1 MTERF
6 RIQSPETWSFHEHTS
21 RWTFNTIAKSD
32 QGIPI
37 PGREDP
43 SAPFWKLPE
52 PAPDPALDDLL
63 RRRFSCRHYTKAAVA
78 VEGLSAVLH
87 RAYGVLG
94 RSHMGDMEMLER
106 PVPSGGGMYPLE
118 LYVIASNVSGLSN
131 GIYHYVPVASGLELR
146 CEVTVPSALLTYLFM
161 GQSLVAEAAFVCVIT
176 AEFARLMRK
185 YGDRGYRYVLFE
197 AGHVAQNVN
206 LAAASLG
213 LGSCNLGGFFDREL
227 AQLLELDVEEEFPLY
242 GVAVGVPP
250 DLERAELRHIT
261 E

>member
-1 MTERF
+1 MTSPFRF
-6 RIQSPETWSFHEHTS
+6 RSPETWRFHEHTS
-21 RWTFNTIAKSD
+21 RWTFNTVAKSEE
-32 QGIPI
+32 GIPV
-37 PGREDP
+37 PSREDP
-43 SAPFWKLPE
+43 LAPFLRLPE
-52 PAPDPALDDLL
+52 PAHDPALEALL
-63 RRRFSCRHYTKAAVA
+63 QRRFSCRHYAKDAVSI
-78 VEGLSAVLH
+78 EGLSSVLH

-94 RSHMGDMEMLER
+94 SSRMGDMEMLER

-118 LYVIASNVSGLSN
+118 LYVIALNVTALNN
-131 GIYHYVPVASGLELR
+131 GIYHYVPIGSGLELR

-161 GQSLVAEAAFVCVIT
+161 GQPLVAQAAFVCVIT
-176 AEFARLMRK
+176 AEFSRLMRK

-227 AQLLELDVEEEFPLY
+227 GQLLELDLEEEFPLY
-242 GVAVGVPP
+242 GIAVGVPP
-250 DLERAELRHIT
+250 NLERTELRHVV